1 VISLGRRQGLEIEAE
16 ILRICKDGAKKTWIV
31 YKAYINFA
39 LVNVY
44 IGELKRRGLLHEVED
59 LYQTTEKGLAF
70 LGEYESFNKIRF
82 GAQETTKIIT
92 GER

>member
-1 VISLGRRQGLEIEAE
+1 MNRKRESHQIEAE
-16 ILRICKDGAKKTWIV
+16 ILRICRDGAKKTWIV

-44 IGELKRRGLLHEVED
+44 IGELKRRGLLHDVED
-59 LYQTTEKGLAF
+59 LYQTTEEGLEF
-70 LGEYESFNKIRF
+70 LREYESFNKIRF